1 MNMLTRKQQQGI
13 KILESIVQ
21 SEYPFIVSLRLSDD
35 PLDKYPT
42 MLNVILEID
51 PITLSNLFDIPF
63 DDKFKIGST
72 WEYYSGKESNLS
84 YLVHLFPEE
93 YHEEFGWRYNNII
106 EEFMTKAYT
115 QLPSTMRV
123 NSYNT
128 TPEDQI
134 PDWVLRFKLGGHP
147 RNINIETYR
156 IVGDSKRPTKFQD

>member
-1 MNMLTRKQQQGI
+1 MLTRKQQQGI

-21 SEYPFIVSLRLSDD
+21 SEYPFVVSLRVSDE

-51 PITLSNLFDIPF
+51 PITLSTLYDLPF
-63 DDKFKIGST
+63 DKKFKSDMT
-72 WEYYSGKESNLS
+72 WEYYSGKESSLG
-84 YLVHLFPEE
+84 YLVHLFPDE
-93 YHEEFGWRYNNII
+93 YHEEFGWRYNNKI
-106 EEFMTKAYT
+106 EAFMTQAYT

-134 PDWVLRFKLGGHP
+134 PDWALRYKSGHP
-147 RNINIETYR
+147 RKITIDKFR
-156 IVGDSKRPTKFQD
+156 IVDDSKRPTRFKD